1 MSSQMTVTWVQGT
14 PYLHTAF
21 DDLESFLWVLLWTV
35 LYISECRQEITT
47 TEKNWFET
55 LQSGN
60 YKELQLKGNIVTN
73 LKFFK
78 RKSPESLSRPV
89 SLFTDLCISWW
100 EVCDEYVV
108 LRYTGENP
116 PAEQCF
122 EAFKEY
128 MSAGLKFLESL
139 QGKTWEDGGSD

>member
-35 LYISECRQEITT
+35 LYIAKRRQKMTT
-47 TEKNWFET
+47 DEKRWFDT

-60 YKELQLKGNIVTN
+60 YKELN
-73 LKFFK
+73 LKDSIT
-78 RKSPESLSRPV
+78 RRLVDGEWTSLSSPV

-100 EVCDEYVV
+100 HVQREYRV
-108 LRYTGENP
+108 RGYTGENP

-128 MSAGLKFLESL
+128 MSAGLKVLESL
-139 QGKTWEDGGSD
+139 QGKTWKGGVSD

>member
-1 MSSQMTVTWVQGT
+1 MSSRMTTSWVNGT

-35 LYISECRQEITT
+35 LYIAKRRQKMTT
-47 TEKNWFET
+47 DEKGWFNL

-60 YKELQLKGNIVTN
+60 YKELQNKDIIITRLADGEW
-73 LKFFK
+73 
-78 RKSPESLSRPV
+78 RSLSSPV
-89 SLFTDLCISWW
+89 SLFADLCISWR
-100 EVCDEYVV
+100 EVRREYRV
-108 LRYTGENP
+108 RGYTGENP

-128 MSAGLKFLESL
+128 MSAGLKVLESL
-139 QGKTWEDGGSD
+139 QGKTWKGGVSD

>member
-1 MSSQMTVTWVQGT
+1 MTTSWVDGT

-100 EVCDEYVV
+100 EVCDEHRVF
-108 LRYTGENP
+108 RYTGENP
-116 PAEQCF
+116 PAERCF
-122 EAFKEY
+122 KAFKEY
-128 MSAGLKFLESL
+128 MSTGLKVLESL
-139 QGKTWEDGGSD
+139 QGKTWKGGVSD